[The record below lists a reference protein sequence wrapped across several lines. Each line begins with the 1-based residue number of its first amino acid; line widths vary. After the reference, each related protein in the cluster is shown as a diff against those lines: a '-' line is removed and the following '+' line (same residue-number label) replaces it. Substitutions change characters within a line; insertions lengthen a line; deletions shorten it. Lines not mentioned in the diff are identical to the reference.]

1 MKKQNSIHFFGGRWG
16 GVGSGGETDNI
27 LDLSINTVWSIL
39 LITEPANLHYVTNE
53 VSAPK
58 GQFCAG
64 HWITP

>member
-1 MKKQNSIHFFGGRWG
+1 M
-16 GVGSGGETDNI
+16 GSGGETDNI